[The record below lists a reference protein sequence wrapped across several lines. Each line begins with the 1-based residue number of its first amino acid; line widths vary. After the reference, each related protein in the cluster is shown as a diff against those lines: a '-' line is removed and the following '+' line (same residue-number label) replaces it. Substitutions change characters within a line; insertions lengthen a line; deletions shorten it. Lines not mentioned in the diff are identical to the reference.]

1 MSYKTE
7 FDNQILVTQDN
18 YLTTLGGTIDST
30 KNYFLDGVIDMGNTS
45 IEVPS
50 GGINISGYDF
60 NISGLISSSNTY
72 TLFESSVGGS
82 GDLIFTGFKIEV
94 TGTGSQVF
102 DIVDVSGFNALEI
115 IALNFNDCT
124 SLGEIDG
131 YRQYLESGTGRFGGS
146 PCLVFSGTWLGG
158 CRITTSIVRS
168 MSDTTTDA
176 LFKDGTAFTMASRFL
191 TDINVD
197 LGTLQPLLDFQ
208 PSNFP
213 NPSTLQL
220 QGCIVTRNGA
230 VNASDISLTPNVE
243 SSDLCSNWTKNIGLN
258 NTFEGGRLKVSSE
271 SATVISSGST
281 WYTLNAN
288 WASNR
293 LEHFD
298 SPASGQLRHLGNSPR
313 EYRCV
318 VNFIIESTRNNVIG
332 IRLRKWDNSAGVFID
347 FTEVRRQV
355 NNLSGSRDV
364 AVFNFIFNTNLDQND
379 YVYFQV
385 INNNG
390 NNNATLEL
398 DSDWF
403 LEER

>member
-1 MSYKTE
+1 M
-7 FDNQILVTQDN
+7 
-18 YLTTLGGTIDST
+18 TT
-30 KNYFLDGVIDMGNTS
+30 
-45 IEVPS
+45 
-50 GGINISGYDF
+50 
-60 NISGLISSSNTY
+60 
-72 TLFESSVGGS
+72 
-82 GDLIFTGFKIEV
+82 
-94 TGTGSQVF
+94 
-102 DIVDVSGFNALEI
+102 
-115 IALNFNDCT
+115 
-124 SLGEIDG
+124 
-131 YRQYLESGTGRFGGS
+131 
-146 PCLVFSGTWLGG
+146 
-158 CRITTSIVRS
+158 
-168 MSDTTTDA
+168 A
-176 LFKDGTAFTMASRFL
+176 LFAEGIEFSMQNRFL
-191 TDINVD
+191 TDINAD
-197 LGTLQPLLDFQ
+197 LSVRAELLDFT

-220 QGCIVTRNGA
+220 QGCNITRNGNVDA
-230 VNASDISLTPNVE
+230 DDFLLTPNV
-243 SSDLCSNWTKNIGLN
+243 SNSDLCSSWSRNIGLP

-288 WASNR
+288 WDSNR

-318 VNFIIESTRNNVIG
+318 VNFIIESTQNNVIG
-332 IRLRKWDNSAGVFID
+332 IRLRKWDDSEGVFVD
-347 FTEVRRQV
+347 FPEVRRQV

-379 YVYFQV
+379 YLFFQV
-385 INNNG
+385 KNYNG